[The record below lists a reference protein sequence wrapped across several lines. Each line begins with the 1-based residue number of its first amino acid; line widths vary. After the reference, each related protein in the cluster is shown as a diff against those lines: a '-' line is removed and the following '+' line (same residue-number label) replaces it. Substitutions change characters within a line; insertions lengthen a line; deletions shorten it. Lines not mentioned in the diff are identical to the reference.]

1 MLVAE
6 GVVVI
11 IKAIHITSLGCP
23 KNFVDSEVMVGVLR
37 QDGWKIVDQPE
48 DAEVLLV
55 NTCGFIQ
62 AAVEESIDEI
72 LALSSYTTN
81 TNKKLVVTGCLVQRY
96 REKLQNELPEI
107 DLLIGTEGVKDIHIL
122 LRSLSAPGTTANI
135 HLPDRFLMNAETPRK
150 IATPSYRAWLKIT
163 EGCNN
168 HCSYCMIPAIRGS
181 LRSREIDDLTREA
194 GRLGRD
200 GVVEL
205 TLIAQDL
212 TAYGT
217 ERGPNSALVP
227 LLHSLLEYTDIPW
240 IRLLYLYPTGVT
252 DELLECIAG
261 NSRILP
267 YLDIPLQ
274 HVSTSVLQRMNRS
287 YTFESLLKLIERCR
301 DYIPDVA
308 LRTTFLVGFPG
319 ETESDVRQLESFL
332 ETAKIDHVGVFPYA
346 DEEGCPSEFFPE
358 QIAEEIR
365 QERLDRILSRQAVI
379 STEIQKK
386 YLGSI
391 EPVLVEG
398 VSRETDLL
406 LEGRTRYQAP
416 DIDGCVYINEGQAA
430 PGEIVPVKISATQVY
445 DLVGGILR

>member
-1 MLVAE
+1 M
-6 GVVVI
+6 I
-11 IKAIHITSLGCP
+11 MKSIFITSLGCP
-23 KNFVDSEVMVGVLR
+23 KNFVDSEVMVGLLQR
-37 QDGWKIVDQPE
+37 DGWMIVDQPE
-48 DAEVLLV
+48 EADVLLV

-72 LALSSYTTN
+72 LTLSSFTLKTE
-81 TNKKLVVTGCLVQRY
+81 KKLVVTGCLVQRY
-96 REKLQNELPEI
+96 REKLQTELPEI

-122 LRSLSAPGTTANI
+122 LRYLLTHGTSGKI
-135 HLPDRFLMNAETPRK
+135 HLPDRFLMNAEMPRK
-150 IATPSYRAWLKIT
+150 IATPPYRAWLKIT

-168 HCSYCMIPAIRGS
+168 HCSYCMIPSIRGP

-194 GRLGRD
+194 RRLADD

-217 ERGPNSALVP
+217 ENGHKSALVP
-227 LLHSLLEYTDIPW
+227 LLHSLLDYTNIQW

-252 DELLECIAG
+252 EKLLELMAG

-267 YLDIPLQ
+267 YLDIPFQ
-274 HVSTSVLQRMNRS
+274 HVSTSVLKRMNRS
-287 YTFESLLKLIERCR
+287 YTYDSLTKLIAKCR
-301 DYIPDVA
+301 DYIPDIA

-332 ETAKIDHVGVFPYA
+332 ETAKIDHVGVFAYA
-346 DEEGCPSEFFPE
+346 NEEGCPSEFFPD
-358 QIAEEIR
+358 QIPEEIR
-365 QERLDRILSRQAVI
+365 QERLDRILSLQAAI
-379 STEIQKK
+379 SAEIQRK

-391 EPVLVEG
+391 EPVLIEG
-398 VSRETDLL
+398 VSKETDLL

-416 DIDGCVYINEGQAA
+416 DIDGCVYINEGQANS
-430 PGEIVPVKISATQVY
+430 GEIVPVKISETQVY